1 MAMKTVMDRRSSW
14 SVAVWLCW
22 GLALPVLA
30 NPLSPQQ
37 RLDAIRE
44 ALVKRAM
51 EGPTEVRASSF
62 IDGNGVL
69 RESSS
74 FVTGMEVRGV
84 RVMAYG
90 RDMDTQAAAA
100 VVLDSSKPIP
110 ANGCKPSPSPVWHQM
125 TWEAASVPMS
135 AAYQYEAQQVEFQL
149 RKMAMLAGQQSG
161 VWRLNERKYVADTY
175 ERLLVGQGEQHVPW
189 QLRVSVVP
197 GRDSVYLSNA
207 YEIRWE
213 LVSRL
218 QGISLYQ
225 ATQKITIYQ
234 PALVSATSRPLEP
247 AVLAQIQSAVQTLS
261 QGMERVLSCR
271 VPQFEVLKIRQDS
284 VRIAGGSGSGL
295 KVGASVV
302 LTDKDQ
308 LPSRALE
315 PRALDNLAMGEVV
328 SVSEYAAEVKL
339 KTSAKINNPSQWMA
353 VPYMP

>member
-1 MAMKTVMDRRSSW
+1 MRARFVC
-14 SVAVWLCW
+14 SVVT
-22 GLALPVLA
+22 ALVLA
-30 NPLSPQQ
+30 SSLMTSASAQSLTAEE
-37 RLDAIRE
+37 RLEAIRQS
-44 ALVKRAM
+44 LVQRSL
-51 EGPTEVRASSF
+51 EGPTQVRSTQWV
-62 IDGNGVL
+62 DGNGAL
-69 RESSS
+69 RESNS

-125 TWEAASVPMS
+125 TWESASVPMS

>member
-1 MAMKTVMDRRSSW
+1 MKTLMDKGSW
-14 SVAVWLCW
+14 LPVLAWVCW
-22 GLALPVLA
+22 GLAMPVLA
-30 NPLSPQQ
+30 NPLSPEE
-37 RLDAIRE
+37 RLDAIRQ

-62 IDGNGVL
+62 IDGSGVL
-69 RESSS
+69 REASS

-90 RDMDTQAAAA
+90 RDMDQQAAAGVA
-100 VVLDSSKPIP
+100 LDSSKPIP
-110 ANGCKPSPSPVWHQM
+110 PNGCKASKSPVWHQM
-125 TWEAASVPMS
+125 TWESVSVPMPV
-135 AAYQYEAQQVEFQL
+135 AYQYEAQQVEFQL
-149 RKMAMLAGQQSG
+149 RKMAMMASQQSG
-161 VWRLNERKYVADTY
+161 AWRLNERKYVSDTY

-189 QLRVSVVP
+189 QLRVSIAP
-197 GRDSVYLSNA
+197 GRDSVHLSNT

-213 LVSRL
+213 LVSRV
-218 QGISLYQ
+218 QGLALYQ
-225 ATQKITIYQ
+225 SEQKITIYQ
-234 PALVSATSRPLEP
+234 PALVSATSRPLEA
-247 AVLAQIQSAVQTLS
+247 AVLAQIQTAVQVMS

-315 PRALDNLAMGEVV
+315 PRAFDSLAMGEVV

-339 KTSAKINNPSQWMA
+339 KTSAKITNPSQWMA

>member
-1 MAMKTVMDRRSSW
+1 M
-14 SVAVWLCW
+14 
-22 GLALPVLA
+22 PVLA
-30 NPLSPQQ
+30 NPLTPEE
-37 RLDAIRE
+37 RLDAIRQ

-62 IDGNGVL
+62 IDGSGVL

-90 RDMDTQAAAA
+90 RDMDPQDAGGML
-100 VVLDSSKPIP
+100 LDSSKPIP
-110 ANGCKPSPSPVWHQM
+110 PNGCKASKSPVWHQM
-125 TWEAASVPMS
+125 TWELINVPMPV
-135 AAYQYEAQQVEFQL
+135 AYQYEAQQVELQL
-149 RKMAMLAGQQSG
+149 RKMALSASQQSG
-161 VWRLNERKYVADTY
+161 AWRLNERKYVSDTY

-189 QLRVSVVP
+189 QLRVSIVP
-197 GRDSVYLSNA
+197 GRDSVYLSKT

-213 LVSRL
+213 LVSRV
-218 QGISLYQ
+218 QGMALYQ
-225 ATQKITIYQ
+225 SEQKITINQ
-234 PALVSATSRPLEP
+234 PQLVSATSRPLET
-247 AVLAQIQSAVQTLS
+247 AVLAQIQAAVQVLS

-315 PRALDNLAMGEVV
+315 PRAFDSLAMGEVV

-339 KTSAKINNPSQWMA
+339 KTSAKITNPSQWMA

>member
-1 MAMKTVMDRRSSW
+1 MHA
-14 SVAVWLCW
+14 WLRCLGWACW
-22 GLALPVLA
+22 GLALPALA
-30 NPLSPQQ
+30 NPLSPEE
-37 RLDAIRE
+37 RLDAIRQ

-51 EGPTEVRASSF
+51 EGPTEVRASAF

-69 RESSS
+69 REASS

-90 RDMDTQAAAA
+90 RDMDQQAAAGLA
-100 VVLDSSKPIP
+100 IDSSKPIP
-110 ANGCKPSPSPVWHQM
+110 ANGCKASKSPVWHQM
-125 TWEAASVPMS
+125 TWEAVSTSMPV
-135 AAYQYEAQQVEFQL
+135 AYQYEAQQVELQF
-149 RKMAMLAGQQSG
+149 RRMAFVAGQQSA
-161 VWRLNERKYVADTY
+161 VWRLNERKYVGDTY

-189 QLRVSVVP
+189 QLRVTVVP
-197 GRDSVYLSNA
+197 SNDKGYLLNS
-207 YEIRWE
+207 YDVRWE
-213 LVSRL
+213 LVSRV
-218 QGISLYQ
+218 QGATLYQ
-225 ATQKITIYQ
+225 SEQKISISQ
-234 PALVSATSRPLEP
+234 PPLVSATSRPLEA
-247 AVLAQIQSAVQTLS
+247 AVIAQIQTAVQTMS

-271 VPQFEVLKIRQDS
+271 VPHFEVLKIRQDS

-315 PRALDNLAMGEVV
+315 PRAFDSLAMGEVV
-328 SVSEYAAEVKL
+328 SVSEFAAEVKL

>member
-1 MAMKTVMDRRSSW
+1 
-14 SVAVWLCW
+14 
-22 GLALPVLA
+22 
-30 NPLSPQQ
+30 
-37 RLDAIRE
+37 
-44 ALVKRAM
+44 
-51 EGPTEVRASSF
+51 
-62 IDGNGVL
+62 
-69 RESSS
+69 
-74 FVTGMEVRGV
+74 
-84 RVMAYG
+84 
-90 RDMDTQAAAA
+90 
-100 VVLDSSKPIP
+100 
-110 ANGCKPSPSPVWHQM
+110 M
-125 TWEAASVPMS
+125 TWDSASVPMS

>member
-1 MAMKTVMDRRSSW
+1 MKTVMDLRSCLRGLGWVCW
-14 SVAVWLCW
+14 S
-22 GLALPVLA
+22 LAMPVLA
-30 NPLSPQQ
+30 NPLTPEE
-37 RLDAIRE
+37 RLDAIRQ

-62 IDGNGVL
+62 IDGSGVL

-90 RDMDTQAAAA
+90 RDMDPQDAGGML
-100 VVLDSSKPIP
+100 LDSSKPIP
-110 ANGCKPSPSPVWHQM
+110 PNGCKASKSPVWHQM
-125 TWEAASVPMS
+125 TWELINVPMPV
-135 AAYQYEAQQVEFQL
+135 AYQYEAQQVELQL
-149 RKMAMLAGQQSG
+149 RKMALSASQQSG
-161 VWRLNERKYVADTY
+161 AWRLNERKYVSDTY

-189 QLRVSVVP
+189 QLRVSIVP
-197 GRDSVYLSNA
+197 GRDSVYLSKT

-213 LVSRL
+213 LVSRV
-218 QGISLYQ
+218 QGMALYQ
-225 ATQKITIYQ
+225 SEQKITINQ
-234 PALVSATSRPLEP
+234 PQLVSATSRPLET
-247 AVLAQIQSAVQTLS
+247 AVLAQIQAAVQVLS

-315 PRALDNLAMGEVV
+315 PRAFDSLAMGEVV

-339 KTSAKINNPSQWMA
+339 KTSAKITNPSQWMA